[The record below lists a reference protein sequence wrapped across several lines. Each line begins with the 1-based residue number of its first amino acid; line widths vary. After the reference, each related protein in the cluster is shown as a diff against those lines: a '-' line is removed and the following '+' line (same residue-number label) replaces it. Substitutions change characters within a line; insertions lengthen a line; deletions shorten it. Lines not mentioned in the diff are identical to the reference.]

1 MGQQGV
7 PAMTSYF
14 LRYCSSLGPK
24 SHALLTAYRPS
35 GAGVTGRV
43 SASSSSSLAL
53 SACLHVR
60 LWENFLLGEMAALLA
75 GGTACVPSVS
85 RLLLVQTPSR
95 RAREAD
101 RTAQWQ
107 QKWRGGGEENGR
119 LAHATA
125 PHLTDWGDA
134 RPYRRGGWLISHLRP
149 REPTFPTPSRPSPG
163 SWRVLQLTLL
173 SSRDQSRGRPPRP
186 NPATN
191 PSREIKRRIAR
202 TAGRD

>member
-1 MGQQGV
+1 
-7 PAMTSYF
+7 
-14 LRYCSSLGPK
+14 
-24 SHALLTAYRPS
+24 
-35 GAGVTGRV
+35 
-43 SASSSSSLAL
+43 
-53 SACLHVR
+53 
-60 LWENFLLGEMAALLA
+60 MAALLA